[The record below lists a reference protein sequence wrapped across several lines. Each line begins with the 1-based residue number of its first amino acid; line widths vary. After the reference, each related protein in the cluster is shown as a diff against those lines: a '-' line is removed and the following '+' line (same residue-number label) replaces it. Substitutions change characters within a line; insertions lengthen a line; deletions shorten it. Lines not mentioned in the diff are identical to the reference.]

1 MSNVRRV
8 AAGASG
14 ITGVLVAI
22 VTFAG
27 TEYSAGR
34 RYAIDAKVERVR
46 IEADITE
53 QRAIEMLRVRHLARH
68 DSLTDLPNRLLLF
81 DRLETTIE
89 RNKRNGSRA
98 EIETSFSHLPHAVH
112 SGLP

>member
-46 IEADITE
+46 IQADITE
-53 QRAIEMLRVRHLARH
+53 QRERADAVEK
-68 DSLTDLPNRLLLF
+68 LL
-81 DRLETTIE
+81 DRQEKQFRIAFE
-89 RNKRNGSRA
+89 QIAASCR
-98 EIETSFSHLPHAVH
+98 
-112 SGLP
+112 

>member
-8 AAGASG
+8 AEGASG

-46 IEADITE
+46 IEAEVIE
-53 QRAIEMLRVRHLARH
+53 QRERAEAVE
-68 DSLTDLPNRLLLF
+68 RLL
-81 DRLETTIE
+81 DRQQVQFRIAFEHIA
-89 RNKRNGSRA
+89 RSCR
-98 EIETSFSHLPHAVH
+98 
-112 SGLP
+112 